1 MEAEIG
7 TVLLEGAPSSYGSAR
22 LLGAPMSAAPDLTRI
37 IVVQR
42 VGTWQ
47 VLCPGQEASRF
58 DFSVDAVDAAIRTA
72 RTRMAKGET
81 VELLVQDWSGRLR
94 NMNPEDGGELH

>member
-1 MEAEIG
+1 
-7 TVLLEGAPSSYGSAR
+7 
-22 LLGAPMSAAPDLTRI
+22 MSAAPDLTRI

-47 VLCPGQEASRF
+47 VLCPGQEAGRF

-81 VELLVQDWSGRLR
+81 VELLVQDRSGRLR